1 MFASKILYMIVIADS
16 GSTKCSWAICDSS
29 GQIIDRCS
37 TIGFNPYFITSAK
50 VYKHLKDSGLEEIK
64 DNITEVYFYGAGCSS
79 KKMNAIIEKPFSEFF
94 KNAEVNIHHDLDAAC
109 YSMYEGKPAI
119 TGILGTGSNS
129 CFFDGEKIYENA
141 PSLGFMLGDEA
152 SGNNFGKK
160 LISLYYNNVLEEDL
174 KQKYEQDFETD
185 VAQIN
190 SNVYNNSSANVYLA
204 KFFPFVSDNKDHPQM
219 QLMITSTLNEFFKL
233 HICCFEKHKEVKIN
247 FIGSVAFF
255 LKDEIKKV
263 AQMHNCTIGQI
274 VKNPIDKLIEYHF
287 KGR

>member
-1 MFASKILYMIVIADS
+1 MIVIADS
-16 GSTKCSWAICDSS
+16 GSTKCSWAISDSS

-79 KKMNAIIEKPFSEFF
+79 KKMNAIIEKPFAEFF
-94 KNAEVNIHHDLDAAC
+94 SNAKINIHHDLDAAC
-109 YSMYEGKPAI
+109 YSMYDGEPAI

-129 CFFDGEKIYENA
+129 CFFDGKKIYENA

-190 SNVYNNSSANVYLA
+190 SNVYNNSRANVYLA

-233 HICCFEKHKEVKIN
+233 HICCFEQHKEVKIN

-263 AQMHNCTIGQI
+263 AQIYNCTIGQI

-287 KGR
+287 KDK

>member
-1 MFASKILYMIVIADS
+1 MIVIADS
-16 GSTKCSWAICDSS
+16 GSTKCSWAISDSS

-79 KKMNAIIEKPFSEFF
+79 KKMNAIIEKPFAEFF
-94 KNAEVNIHHDLDAAC
+94 SNAKINIHHDLDAAC
-109 YSMYEGKPAI
+109 YSMYDGEPAI

-129 CFFDGEKIYENA
+129 CFFDGKKIYENA

-190 SNVYNNSSANVYLA
+190 SNVYNNSRANVYLA

-219 QLMITSTLNEFFKL
+219 QLMITSTLSEFFKL
-233 HICCFEKHKEVKIN
+233 HICCFEQHKEVKIN

>member
-1 MFASKILYMIVIADS
+1 MILIADS
-16 GSTKCSWAICDSS
+16 GSTKCSWAICDKS
-29 GQIIDRCS
+29 GEIIDRCS

-50 VYKHLKDSGLEEIK
+50 VLKHLESCELEEIK
-64 DNITEVYFYGAGCSS
+64 ERITEVYFYGAGCSS
-79 KKMNAIIEKPFSEFF
+79 KKMNAIIEKPFKKFF
-94 KNAEVNIHHDLDAAC
+94 SKANVHVHHDLDAAC
-109 YSMYEGKPAI
+109 FSMYEGEPAI

-160 LISLYYNNVLEEDL
+160 LLCLYFNNVLDEDL
-174 KQKYEQDFETD
+174 KQKYEEEFETD
-185 VAQIN
+185 IANIN
-190 SNVYNNSSANVYLA
+190 SNVYNNSRANVYLA

-219 QLMITSTLNEFFKL
+219 HSLIMKTLDEFFRL
-233 HICCFEKHKEVKIN
+233 HICCFEDYKKVKIN

-255 LKDEIKKV
+255 LQEEIKKT
-263 AQMHNCTIGQI
+263 AEKHNCAIGHI

-287 KGR
+287 KNR

>member
-1 MFASKILYMIVIADS
+1 MILIADS
-16 GSTKCSWAICDSS
+16 GSTKCSWAICDSK

-50 VYKHLKDSGLEEIK
+50 VLKNLQNSDLEEIK
-64 DNITEVYFYGAGCSS
+64 ERIEEVYFYGAGCSS
-79 KKMNAIIEKPFSEFF
+79 KKMNTIIEKPFKKFF
-94 KNAEVNIHHDLDAAC
+94 SNSNVNIHHDLDAAC
-109 YSMYEGKPAI
+109 YSMYDGEPAI

-160 LISLYYNNVLEEDL
+160 LICMYFNNVLDEDL
-174 KQKYEQDFETD
+174 KQKYEAEYESDI
-185 VAQIN
+185 AQIN
-190 SNVYNNSSANVYLA
+190 ANVYNNSRANVYLA

-219 QLMITSTLNEFFKL
+219 HTLIIKTLDEFFKL
-233 HICCFEKHKEVKIN
+233 HICCFEDYKKVKIN

-255 LKDEIKKV
+255 LQDEIKKI
-263 AQMHNCTIGQI
+263 AQKHNCSIGYI

-287 KGR
+287 KNR

>member
-1 MFASKILYMIVIADS
+1 MIVIADS

-50 VYKHLKDSGLEEIK
+50 VYKHLKDSDLEEIK
-64 DNITEVYFYGAGCSS
+64 ENITEVYFYGAGCSS
-79 KKMNAIIEKPFSEFF
+79 KKMNAIIEKPFAEFF
-94 KNAEVNIHHDLDAAC
+94 SNAKINIHHDLDAAC
-109 YSMYEGKPAI
+109 YSMYEGEPAI

-129 CFFDGEKIYENA
+129 CFFDGKKIYENA

-160 LISLYYNNVLEEDL
+160 LISLYYNNVLEEEL

-190 SNVYNNSSANVYLA
+190 SNVYNNSRANVYLA

-233 HICCFEKHKEVKIN
+233 HICCFEQHKEVKIN

-287 KGR
+287 KDR